1 MKKVFFISML
11 FLLTALMTTGL
22 YAQNPINITQ
32 DKECVSVFQNI
43 KTICDND
50 NGKLW
55 GINLYA
61 PILCINKSRNIWSNQ
76 KDPQGLLNEH
86 DGYFTGTYPETKNVA
101 NSTTEA
107 FGQKWATIM
116 LPFPPDSI
124 ELITLVCHEMFHYW
138 QDTLNLV
145 PSKIDYNN
153 THMDKKDARIL
164 LKLEWTA
171 LYSAC
176 KANDIFSRKEA
187 ISNGLTFR
195 KLRHKIFNEFYN
207 DETAFEIHEG
217 LAQYTGRK
225 LATQS
230 DSLYIE
236 FLNKDFESNIN
247 KNDYVR
253 SFAYF
258 SGEILGFLLD
268 ESKTNWRKQI
278 NENSDLGVILQQA
291 YQIKLPSNLEKQYE
305 SIKNKYGYKDIYY
318 FEEKRDLIKSQ
329 EKENLRK
336 IFSKNIKELPLK
348 NVNISFD
355 PNSVVPIED
364 IGNAY
369 KNARVIDNWGI
380 LETKDNGV
388 IVITNDWKTIILPY
402 ADRIEIKENIEET
415 EYWKLTT
422 K

>member
-1 MKKVFFISML
+1 
-11 FLLTALMTTGL
+11 
-22 YAQNPINITQ
+22 
-32 DKECVSVFQNI
+32 
-43 KTICDND
+43 
-50 NGKLW
+50 
-55 GINLYA
+55 
-61 PILCINKSRNIWSNQ
+61 
-76 KDPQGLLNEH
+76 
-86 DGYFTGTYPETKNVA
+86 
-101 NSTTEA
+101 
-107 FGQKWATIM
+107 
-116 LPFPPDSI
+116 
-124 ELITLVCHEMFHYW
+124 
-138 QDTLNLV
+138 
-145 PSKIDYNN
+145 
-153 THMDKKDARIL
+153 MDKKDARIL

-176 KANDIFSRKEA
+176 KAKDIFSRKEA
-187 ISNGLTFR
+187 IINGLTFR

-207 DETAFEIHEG
+207 EETAFEIHEG

-318 FEEKRDLIKSQ
+318 FEEKRDSIKSQ